1 MISIVLGSTGA
12 VGRELI
18 QFLTSSSK
26 YSKILLP
33 LRNPLPEWE
42 KMPENQKSKLKILKM
57 ENFDFLKKSK
67 EEITQIL
74 EEEKID
80 SFFNCLGSV
89 TAKGEEELRKVDKE
103 YAIDSAELCEK
114 LSIDHYSIISSRGSS
129 LNSCIL
135 YLRVKAEAE
144 EEILKKNVKFI
155 DIFQPGLIKGR
166 ANARCGEKL
175 MGCCCCCCYPSIHV
189 KELAKGIMM
198 FDLNIHNR
206 DREDSN
212 FKDSY
217 RRRVSNDEILNVV
230 KNEK

>member
-18 QFLTSSSK
+18 QCLTSSPK

-42 KMPENQKSKLKILKM
+42 KMPDNQKSKLKILKM

-67 EEITQIL
+67 EEIIEIL
-74 EEEKID
+74 GEEKIN

-155 DIFQPGLIKGR
+155 DIFQPGLIKER
-166 ANARCGEKL
+166 ANARCGEKF
-175 MGCCCCCCYPSIHV
+175 MGCFCTCCYPCVHV
-189 KELAKGIMM
+189 KSLAKAIML
-198 FDLNIHNR
+198 FDLKLYESDDVEKKNINDGYKR
-206 DREDSN
+206 I
-212 FKDSY
+212 
-217 RRRVSNDEILNVV
+217 VSNEEILNIVM
-230 KNEK
+230 EK

>member
-89 TAKGEEELRKVDKE
+89 QQKE
-103 YAIDSAELCEK
+103 
-114 LSIDHYSIISSRGSS
+114 
-129 LNSCIL
+129 
-135 YLRVKAEAE
+135 
-144 EEILKKNVKFI
+144 KKN
-155 DIFQPGLIKGR
+155 
-166 ANARCGEKL
+166 
-175 MGCCCCCCYPSIHV
+175 
-189 KELAKGIMM
+189 
-198 FDLNIHNR
+198 
-206 DREDSN
+206 
-212 FKDSY
+212 
-217 RRRVSNDEILNVV
+217 
-230 KNEK
+230 

>member
-1 MISIVLGSTGA
+1 
-12 VGRELI
+12 
-18 QFLTSSSK
+18 
-26 YSKILLP
+26 
-33 LRNPLPEWE
+33 
-42 KMPENQKSKLKILKM
+42 M

-67 EEITQIL
+67 EEIIEIL
-74 EEEKID
+74 GEEKIN

-155 DIFQPGLIKGR
+155 DIFQPGLIKER
-166 ANARCGEKL
+166 ANARCGEKF
-175 MGCCCCCCYPSIHV
+175 MSCCCCCCYPSIHV
-189 KELAKGIMM
+189 KSLAKGIML
-198 FDLNIHNR
+198 FDLNIYDN
-206 DREDSN
+206 DREESN
-212 FKDSY
+212 IKDSY
-217 RRRVSNDEILNVV
+217 KRRVSNDEILNIV

>member
-1 MISIVLGSTGA
+1 MGKFT
-12 VGRELI
+12 
-18 QFLTSSSK
+18 
-26 YSKILLP
+26 
-33 LRNPLPEWE
+33 
-42 KMPENQKSKLKILKM
+42 ENEKSKLKILKM

-67 EEITQIL
+67 EEIIEIL
-74 EEEKID
+74 GEEKIN

-155 DIFQPGLIKGR
+155 DIFQPGLIKER
-166 ANARCGEKL
+166 ANARCGEKF
-175 MGCCCCCCYPSIHV
+175 MSCCCCCCYPSIHV
-189 KELAKGIMM
+189 KSLAKGIML
-198 FDLNIHNR
+198 FDLNIYDN
-206 DREDSN
+206 DREESN
-212 FKDSY
+212 IKDSY
-217 RRRVSNDEILNVV
+217 KRRVSNDEILNIV

>member
-18 QFLTSSSK
+18 QCLTSSPK

-42 KMPENQKSKLKILKM
+42 KMPDNQKSKLKILKM

-67 EEITQIL
+67 EEIIEIL
-74 EEEKID
+74 GEEKIN

-89 TAKGEEELRKVDKE
+89 TAKGEEELRKIDKE

-155 DIFQPGLIKGR
+155 DIFQPGLIKER
-166 ANARCGEKL
+166 ANARCGEKF
-175 MGCCCCCCYPSIHV
+175 MGCFCPCCYANVHV
-189 KELAKGIMM
+189 KSLAKAIML
-198 FDLNIHNR
+198 FDLNIYDS
-206 DREDSN
+206 DREESN
-212 FKDSY
+212 IKDSY
-217 RRRVSNDEILNVV
+217 KRRVSNDEILNIV

>member
-1 MISIVLGSTGA
+1 
-12 VGRELI
+12 
-18 QFLTSSSK
+18 
-26 YSKILLP
+26 
-33 LRNPLPEWE
+33 
-42 KMPENQKSKLKILKM
+42 
-57 ENFDFLKKSK
+57 
-67 EEITQIL
+67 
-74 EEEKID
+74 
-80 SFFNCLGSV
+80 
-89 TAKGEEELRKVDKE
+89 
-103 YAIDSAELCEK
+103 
-114 LSIDHYSIISSRGSS
+114 
-129 LNSCIL
+129 
-135 YLRVKAEAE
+135 LRVKAEAE

>member
-18 QFLTSSSK
+18 QCLTSSPK

-42 KMPENQKSKLKILKM
+42 KMPDNQKSKLKILKM

-67 EEITQIL
+67 EEIIEIL
-74 EEEKID
+74 GEEKIN

-89 TAKGEEELRKVDKE
+89 TAKGEE

-155 DIFQPGLIKGR
+155 DIFQPGLIKER
-166 ANARCGEKL
+166 ANARCGEKF
-175 MGCCCCCCYPSIHV
+175 MSCCCCCCYPSIHV
-189 KELAKGIMM
+189 KSLAKGIML
-198 FDLNIHNR
+198 FDLNIYDN
-206 DREDSN
+206 DREESN
-212 FKDSY
+212 IKDSY
-217 RRRVSNDEILNVV
+217 KRRVSNDEILNIV

>member
-155 DIFQPGLIKGR
+155 DIFQPGFIKER
-166 ANARCGEKL
+166 ANARCGEKF
-175 MGCCCCCCYPSIHV
+175 MGCFCTCCYPCVHV
-189 KELAKGIMM
+189 KSLAKAIML
-198 FDLNIHNR
+198 FDLKLYDSDDVEKKNINDGYKR
-206 DREDSN
+206 I
-212 FKDSY
+212 
-217 RRRVSNDEILNVV
+217 VSNEEILNIVM
-230 KNEK
+230 EK

>member
-42 KMPENQKSKLKILKM
+42 KMPENQ
-57 ENFDFLKKSK
+57 KSK

-114 LSIDHYSIISSRGSS
+114 LSIEHYSIISSRGSS
-129 LNSCIL
+129 INSCIL